1 MLTFDLVSLGQDLLG
16 KALGEISL
24 NLVQFLIKGEPVVQK
39 EWLNCGHI
47 HRKIWLLLY

>member
-24 NLVQFLIKGEPVVQK
+24 NLVQFLIKGEVFDR
-39 EWLNCGHI
+39 WFRRNG
-47 HRKIWLLLY
+47 